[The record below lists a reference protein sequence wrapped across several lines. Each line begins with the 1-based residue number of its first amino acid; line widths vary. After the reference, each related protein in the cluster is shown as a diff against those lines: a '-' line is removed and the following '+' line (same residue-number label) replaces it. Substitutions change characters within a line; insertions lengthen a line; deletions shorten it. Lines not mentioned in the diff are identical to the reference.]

1 MHPRPHFGCDL
12 AAATPILLKLRYDN
26 LTYRRS
32 EVKIM
37 KIEIAYFLCC
47 LGPVKENRP
56 ILASKIEAPFA
67 PEPFK
72 V

>member
-1 MHPRPHFGCDL
+1 
-12 AAATPILLKLRYDN
+12 
-26 LTYRRS
+26 
-32 EVKIM
+32 M
-37 KIEIAYFLCC
+37 KIEKAYFLCC
-47 LGPVKENRP
+47 LGSVKVNRP